1 MQAMTKNI
9 FATLVAI
16 SLAPGLSLTAYG
28 QSDSA
33 PQSGEAPPAATTPA
47 QLNAENPPLSGLD
60 APSAEPAYGGR
71 SYLVPG
77 IQLSESADSNANG
90 AAGTGSHVAAVSRG
104 LGSLDLQKIW
114 KTYQLGIDYIAG
126 GVFYFGPHTAGQTR
140 AYQVHTLGFDQRI
153 LWRTGQLAIRDSF
166 NYLPEG
172 TFGFSSYGGAGSFGS
187 ALGGQL
193 GGSTGNGTGIGGGLT
208 GGSLGG
214 LFGGGSFGAVGIQPR
229 VDNSS
234 VVDIVQQI
242 SPRSSVTLAGGYGF
256 TTFLDQPQ
264 KTFNLVNSQQI
275 TAQVGYN
282 RLLSKRDQVG
292 VSYAFEDLHF
302 PTAGSGTINAH
313 VWHVLYGHRI
323 SGRLNFTAS
332 GGPQLIIIR
341 NPGILALLFGQTT
354 KRVSGSGA
362 VGLHYIFSSRTNGQI
377 MYQRYVT
384 PGSGFYA
391 GANTDAV
398 RVTLSHLFGRH
409 WNSSI
414 DGGYSRNSSLQTVA
428 NAINSNSYQYWYAG
442 GSLRRQIGQHFGAF
456 ASYQFNQFGS
466 GRCASAA
473 GSTAVC
479 GQPIQ
484 QHIGSIGIDW
494 HPRPIRLD

>member
-1 MQAMTKNI
+1 MHAINKNI
-9 FATLVAI
+9 FATLLVI
-16 SLAPGLSLTAYG
+16 SLTTSLSVTARG
-28 QSDSA
+28 QADST
-33 PQSGEAPPAATTPA
+33 PQSGGAPPAATTPA
-47 QLNAENPPLSGLD
+47 EINAENPPLSGLD
-60 APSAEPAYGGR
+60 SPTAEPAYGGR

-90 AAGTGSHVAAVSRG
+90 ATGGGSHVSAVSRG

-126 GVFYFGPHTAGQTR
+126 GVFYSGPHTARQTR
-140 AYQVHTLGFDQRI
+140 AYQVHTLGIDQRI

-193 GGSTGNGTGIGGGLT
+193 GGVGAGSGLGGGLT
-208 GGSLGG
+208 GGSVGG
-214 LFGGGSFGAVGIQPR
+214 VFGSGSFGSVGIQPR
-229 VDNSS
+229 VDNST
-234 VVDIVQQI
+234 VMDIVEQL
-242 SPRSSVTLAGGYGF
+242 SPRSSITLAGGYAF

-264 KTFNLVNSQQI
+264 TTFNLVNSQQI
-275 TAQVGYN
+275 TAQAGYN

-292 VSYAFEDLHF
+292 FSYAFQDLHF
-302 PTAGSGTINAH
+302 PTAASGSINAH
-313 VWHVLYGHRI
+313 SWYVHYGHRI
-323 SGRLNFTAS
+323 TGRLNFTAA
-332 GGPQLIIIR
+332 GGPQLVIIR
-341 NPGILALLFGQTT
+341 NPGILSLLLGSTT
-354 KRVSGSGA
+354 KRFSGSGA
-362 VGLHYIFSSRTNGQI
+362 VGLHYIFSQRTNGQI

-391 GANTDAV
+391 GADTDAV
-398 RVTLSHLFGRH
+398 RVTLGHLFGRH
-409 WNSSI
+409 WNSTV
-414 DGGYSRNSSLQTVA
+414 DGGYSRNRSIQSAA

-442 GSLRRQIGQHFGAF
+442 GSLHRQIGQHFGAF
-456 ASYQFNQFGS
+456 ATYQFNQFGA
-466 GRCASAA
+466 GRCASSSS
-473 GSTAVC
+473 STAVC